1 MMLFARQGVVVE
13 KALGKGAYLAPF
25 FAVGNCHSNSID
37 MSILLLE
44 LIDAWE
50 LESCSRKERTWCDCV
65 SKSYKPLGDTQDT
78 AKPVQLLPVA
88 NTQLQFLLF
97 MAIRALHPVSEL
109 PASSL
114 GHMAAVRR

>member
-1 MMLFARQGVVVE
+1 
-13 KALGKGAYLAPF
+13 
-25 FAVGNCHSNSID
+25 

-50 LESCSRKERTWCDCV
+50 LESCNRKEGTWCDCV
-65 SKSYKPLGDTQDT
+65 SKSCTPLGDTQDT

-97 MAIRALHPVSEL
+97 MAIRALHPVSGL